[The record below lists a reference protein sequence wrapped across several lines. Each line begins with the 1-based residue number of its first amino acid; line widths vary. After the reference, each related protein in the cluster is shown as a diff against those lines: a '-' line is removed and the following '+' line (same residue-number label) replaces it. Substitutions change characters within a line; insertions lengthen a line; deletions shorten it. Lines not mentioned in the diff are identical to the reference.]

1 MANWEATLLNGV
13 LSTGTVLV
21 FARDRLDASE
31 VPKLHMADTF
41 YGSAPDGNP
50 FGGTVVE
57 MHGDRAVV
65 EVNQKRHPMHKA
77 QDHESNHDFKVD
89 LPHEY
94 WVLD

>member
-13 LSTGTVLV
+13 LSTGTVVV
-21 FARDRLDASE
+21 FARDKLEDNE
-31 VPKLHMADTF
+31 VPTLRMADTF
-41 YGSAPDGNP
+41 YGSAPDGDP

-57 MHGDRAVV
+57 MHGSRAVV
-65 EVNQKRHPMHKA
+65 EVNQKRHHMHKA
-77 QDHESNHDFKVD
+77 QPHESDFGFKVD

>member
-21 FARDRLDASE
+21 FARDKLEESE
-31 VPKLHMADTF
+31 VPRLRMADTF

-57 MHGDRAVV
+57 MHDGRAVV
-65 EVNQKRHPMHKA
+65 EVNQKRHPMHRA
-77 QDHESNHDFKVD
+77 QAHESNYDFKVD